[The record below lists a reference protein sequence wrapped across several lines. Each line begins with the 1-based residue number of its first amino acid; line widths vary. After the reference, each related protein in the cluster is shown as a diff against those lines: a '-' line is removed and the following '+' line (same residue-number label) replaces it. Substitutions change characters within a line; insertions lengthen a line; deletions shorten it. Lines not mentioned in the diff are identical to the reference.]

1 MGSCQPLSGQ
11 HTQKNC
17 CPSSPKP
24 IKIEKINK
32 SKMLKI
38 ASVLVF
44 GLLGSCMGDTHEY
57 VPYANYYDTYTPGS
71 TVTGGTVIYPRTNEP
86 LSYIFN
92 EPSTWIGL
100 ANAGYTTIVGLAVN
114 QRRIEVCDK
123 VNEILN
129 VPSLTVSTA

>member
-1 MGSCQPLSGQ
+1 
-11 HTQKNC
+11 
-17 CPSSPKP
+17 
-24 IKIEKINK
+24 
-32 SKMLKI
+32 MLKI

-129 VPSLTVSTA
+129 VANIATSTTANVAALNAIENKINEILAKATLTCN